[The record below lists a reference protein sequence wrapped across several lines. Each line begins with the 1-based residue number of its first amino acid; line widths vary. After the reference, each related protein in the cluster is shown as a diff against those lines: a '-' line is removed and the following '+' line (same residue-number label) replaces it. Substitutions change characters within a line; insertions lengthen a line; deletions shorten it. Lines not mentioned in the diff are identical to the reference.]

1 MDIHIIDDFEDK
13 DASEE
18 KLLGAVENL
27 PDDILFRMA
36 GNGEER
42 AVIELINRY
51 PELGI
56 GE

>member
-13 DASEE
+13 DESEE
-18 KLLGAVENL
+18 KLLDAVEKL

-51 PELGI
+51 PELGV

>member
-1 MDIHIIDDFEDK
+1 MTDND
-13 DASEE
+13 SGQEE
-18 KLLGAVENL
+18 SLGGLENL

-42 AVIELINRY
+42 AVVELIRRH
-51 PELGI
+51 PELGL

>member
-13 DASEE
+13 DESEE
-18 KLLGAVENL
+18 KILDTLEKL

-51 PELGI
+51 PKLGI

>member
-1 MDIHIIDDFEDK
+1 MDIHIIDDFED
-13 DASEE
+13 DESGE
-18 KLLGAVENL
+18 KTLDTLENL

-42 AVIELINRY
+42 AVDELIRRN
-51 PELGI
+51 PELGL

>member
-1 MDIHIIDDFEDK
+1 MNANIGDNVDNDGSK
-13 DASEE
+13 EE
-18 KLLGAVENL
+18 PLGGLENL

-42 AVIELINRY
+42 AVVELIRRH
-51 PELGI
+51 PELGL

>member
-1 MDIHIIDDFEDK
+1 MTDNN
-13 DASEE
+13 SGEE
-18 KLLGAVENL
+18 ESLGGLENL

-42 AVIELINRY
+42 AVVELIRRH
-51 PELGI
+51 PELGL